1 MNKGNNIEEAVDYIE
16 QSSLYNKDIF
26 AQEALHHIKQ
36 ALYKLDTYEH
46 STIPSLQNE
55 LEKEYKHIK
64 ELEKSDTSK
73 EQSSID
79 YYNEMR
85 KYKAQINA
93 IREIVEQGSKTHHSY
108 AIKNLL
114 NEVLDNE

>member
-1 MNKGNNIEEAVDYIE
+1 MNKSILVGKNILYSRLEKMIELAENDSTSKRTIARMKEQRNNIHHALQD
-16 QSSLYNKDIF
+16 KD
-26 AQEALHHIKQ
+26 
-36 ALYKLDTYEH
+36 
-46 STIPSLQNE
+46 NR
-55 LEKEYKHIK
+55 IK

-114 NEVLDNE
+114 KEWKQ